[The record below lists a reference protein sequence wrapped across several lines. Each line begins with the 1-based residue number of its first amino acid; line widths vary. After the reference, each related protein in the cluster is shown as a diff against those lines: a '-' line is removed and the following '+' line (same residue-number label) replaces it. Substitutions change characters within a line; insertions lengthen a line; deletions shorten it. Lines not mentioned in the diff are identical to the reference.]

1 MPIPTSDGSL
11 YFASGI
17 DNSGLHRGSKQAEGI
32 IRGLGSRI
40 SKLDVFA
47 GVGAAGVAAFLKIS
61 KAAFGMAKDLD
72 LAMREVQT
80 ISKAAQDNFE
90 GLKDAVIDL
99 STKTPESA
107 QKLSKALYQIVS
119 AGYDGA
125 EGLKLLEVS
134 TKAAV
139 GGVTDTMTAADGLT
153 SVMNAWKISA
163 KDSTKVADIFFTTVE
178 KGKTTFGEMATSIA
192 KVAPLAAAYKISFEQ
207 IAAATATLTKQGTP
221 TAEAMTQIRQGIIA
235 ANKVLGEGWSKT
247 MTFQEALGEVR
258 KRAEESGKG
267 MKEFIGEVEA
277 VTAVLG
283 LTGKNAKIASEDLDA
298 MNNSLGASGRA
309 FDLSL
314 IHI

>member
-17 DNSGLHRGSKQAEGI
+17 NNSGLRRDSKKSEGI
-32 IRGLGSRI
+32 IRGLGSKI
-40 SKLDVFA
+40 SKLDIFA

-90 GLKDAVIDL
+90 GMKDAVIDL

-192 KVAPLAAAYKISFEQ
+192 KVAPLAAAYNISFEQ

-235 ANKVLGEGWSKT
+235 TNKVLGEGWSST
-247 MTFQEALGEVR
+247 MLPGSPR
-258 KRAEESGKG
+258 
-267 MKEFIGEVEA
+267 
-277 VTAVLG
+277 
-283 LTGKNAKIASEDLDA
+283 
-298 MNNSLGASGRA
+298 
-309 FDLSL
+309 
-314 IHI
+314 